1 MDSTRADTA
10 SLNLNLNINPDQAC
24 NGETTLESEL
34 KEELNRMGSAN
45 KKLKEMLFLLCEN
58 HNSLGKDS
66 ANFHSN
72 LKKRKAEVI
81 ENLGVA
87 IGSFSNGNNESSPC
101 SGIGGGGN
109 SWKRPRET
117 LRTNVSKVYVKTD
130 PLDTTLIV
138 KDGYQW
144 RKYGQ
149 KVTRDNPSP
158 RAYYKCSFAPNCP
171 VKKKVQRSVEDPSLL
186 VATYEGDHN
195 HHHPSCQAEA
205 MSLGFNQLASTNNTC
220 SGSSPNYNNSSS
232 PSPMLDSTGPRIDM
246 SSFQQ
251 LLVEK
256 MANSLTGNPSFTAAI
271 AAAISTRILDLD
283 LTESYENTI

>member
-10 SLNLNLNINPDQAC
+10 SLNLNLNINPDEAC

-34 KEELNRMGSAN
+34 KEELNRMGSEN
-45 KKLKEMLFLLCEN
+45 KKLKEMLFILCGN
-58 HNSLGKDS
+58 HDSLRKDP
-66 ANFHSN
+66 ANFPSN

-87 IGSFSNGNNESSPC
+87 IGSFSDGNNESSPC
-101 SGIGGGGN
+101 CGIGGGGN

-117 LRTNVSKVYVKTD
+117 ILRTNVSRVYVKTD
-130 PLDTTLIV
+130 PLDTTLVV

-158 RAYYKCSFAPNCP
+158 RAYFKCSIAPNCP
-171 VKKKVQRSVEDPSLL
+171 VKKKVQRSVEDTSLL

-195 HHHPSCQAEA
+195 HHHPNCQAEV
-205 MSLGFNQLASTNNTC
+205 SLGFNQLA
-220 SGSSPNYNNSSS
+220 SPNYNNSSS
-232 PSPMLDSTGPRIDM
+232 PSPSPRKNPSPMLDSIGPRIDV

-271 AAAISTRILDLD
+271 AAAISTRIFDHD
-283 LTESYENTI
+283 LTESCENTV

>member
-66 ANFHSN
+66 ANFQSN

-130 PLDTTLIV
+130 PLDTTL
-138 KDGYQW
+138 
-144 RKYGQ
+144 
-149 KVTRDNPSP
+149 
-158 RAYYKCSFAPNCP
+158 
-171 VKKKVQRSVEDPSLL
+171 VQRSVEDPSLL